1 MLKVI
6 LNSIILFSIVYSQS
20 LEITAP
26 NGNETIYNNDDYTIQ
41 WITSGNIS
49 PVDLSWSDDG
59 GATFTAFQQYMTN
72 TEGAG
77 SFVWTI
83 PNHLGVNADYRIKI
97 FDSSTAEYNDM
108 SDASFTIETYDIGC
122 TDIYEANNEISAG
135 EVITLGQTY
144 NGCISSFSD
153 IDYFSFSLSTTGTL
167 TINLANT
174 NNALSNSIMYLY
186 KNGYSY
192 L

>member
-59 GATFTAFQQYMTN
+59 GATFTAFLFQIQIHIR
-72 TEGAG
+72 E
-77 SFVWTI
+77 FQK
-83 PNHLGVNADYRIKI
+83 IKI
-97 FDSSTAEYNDM
+97 YYYFLLR
-108 SDASFTIETYDIGC
+108 SF
-122 TDIYEANNEISAG
+122 
-135 EVITLGQTY
+135 LK
-144 NGCISSFSD
+144 
-153 IDYFSFSLSTTGTL
+153 
-167 TINLANT
+167 
-174 NNALSNSIMYLY
+174 YL
-186 KNGYSY
+186 
-192 L
+192 